1 VRLTGRTVLITGAA
15 RGIGENVARAAAAKG
30 ATLALIGLEPTLLA
44 AVCAALPGRGHVW
57 FEADVTDQAQL
68 DAAVAGTVAATG
80 RIDVVVANAGIMP
93 LGTVAATPV
102 ESLVRTVTV
111 NLGGVIRTV
120 SATLPY
126 IRDAKGYYLL
136 VSSISAFAAAPATA
150 AYGAA
155 KAGVEQFGNAL
166 RMELAPLG
174 VGVGTAH
181 PSRVDTDMTRDIY
194 EEVPTIRLAMRGMG
208 PAVSAQRCATAF
220 VAGIEHRR
228 SRIYVPRWIGVV
240 QGLRTVL
247 NAGAMQAL
255 MAKVA
260 AGAAVRMDA
269 EVGALGRSFG
279 RHSVEAAKPAPMPD
293 TES

>member
-1 VRLTGRTVLITGAA
+1 MRLDGRTVLVTGAA
-15 RGIGENVARAAAAKG
+15 RGIGENVARVAAAKG
-30 ATLALIGLEPTLLA
+30 ARLALIGLEPARLA
-44 AVCAALPGRGHVW
+44 EVCASLPGTGHLW
-57 FEADVTDQAQL
+57 FEADVTNQGQL
-68 DAAVAGTVAATG
+68 EAAVAGAVAATG
-80 RIDVVVANAGIMP
+80 GIDAVVANAGIMP

-102 ESLVRTVTV
+102 DSIVRTIEV

-126 IRDAKGYYLL
+126 VRAAKGYYLL

-166 RMELAPLG
+166 RMELAPYG

-194 EEVPTIRLAMRGMG
+194 AEVPTIRVAMRAMG
-208 PAVSAQRCATAF
+208 PAVPAQRCAAAF

-228 SRIYVPRWIGVV
+228 SRIYVPRWIGVI
-240 QGLRTVL
+240 QALRTIV
-247 NAGAMQAL
+247 NARPVQAL
-255 MAKVA
+255 MARA
-260 AGAAVRMDA
+260 GAGAARKMDA
-269 EVGALGRSFG
+269 EVRALGRSFG
-279 RHSVEAAKPAPMPD
+279 RHSVEADSAPEP
-293 TES
+293 

>member
-1 VRLTGRTVLITGAA
+1 VLITGAA
-15 RGIGENVARAAAAKG
+15 RGIGENVARAAAARG
-30 ATLALIGLEPTLLA
+30 ATIALIGLEPTLLA
-44 AVCAALPGRGHVW
+44 AVCAALPGKGHVW

-68 DAAVAGTVAATG
+68 GAAVAGTVAATG

-111 NLGGVIRTV
+111 NLGGVMRTV

-126 IRDAKGYYLL
+126 VRDAQGYFLL

-174 VGVGTAH
+174 VGVGTAY

-194 EEVPTIRLAMRGMG
+194 EEVPTIRLAMRAMG
-208 PAVSAQRCATAF
+208 PAVSAQQCAAAF
-220 VAGIEHRR
+220 VAGIERR
-228 SRIYVPRWIGVV
+228 RRRIYVPRWIWLV
-240 QGLRTVL
+240 QGLRTVI

-255 MAKVA
+255 MARVA
-260 AGAAVRMDA
+260 AGAAVRTDA

-279 RHSVEAAKPAPMPD
+279 RHSVEAGTSGRRPD
-293 TES
+293 TDA